1 MKRIAYKWQVI
12 IIVVFG
18 GWMIN
23 LDTTVVNVAF
33 PTLRREFAAGIDETQ
48 WVISVYVLALGIA
61 TPLAGFLSD
70 RFTIK
75 RVYIAGLSVFLIGS
89 LLSGLAPGLTPL
101 IAARALQGFGGGIAQ
116 PLGIAMLFMSFP
128 PKEQG
133 RAFGVFGLM
142 MIVAPALG
150 PILGGLLADR
160 DLWRWIFFINIP
172 VGIVGIFFAAKLLRF
187 EEEKKAKPFSFLS
200 IITAVIG
207 VASVLYATSVVNR
220 YGWRSNLVIGF
231 LVLGAVALCAFAII
245 DLRFAKAPL
254 LDLRLFRK
262 RTFLLASLI
271 GYVAVLALFGAEF
284 LLPVYLQALRGFTA
298 LHSGVILLPLAIA
311 AGLMNPIAGR
321 LYDKIGPR
329 PLVIAGSSLLLV
341 NTWNFAHLG
350 VDTPISWILVL
361 LGLRGLAVSLIMQAT
376 FTSALGK
383 VTKRACPRGSSLV
396 NSTRF
401 VVQALGVAFL
411 ATVLSSAL
419 SPDVMAFQQTEQN
432 SRTGNHQHGGLCQN
446 NDIDDSQITTP
457 EQEVMHRG
465 CTENLRGLS
474 GAYKVTFYAS
484 LAALLMG
491 SLLPGWPGR
500 WRGRDTNTAYR
511 R

>member
-1 MKRIAYKWQVI
+1 MIT
-12 IIVVFG
+12 VVFG

-23 LDTTVVNVAF
+23 LDTTVINVAF
-33 PTLRREFAAGIDETQ
+33 PTLRREFAAGIDEAQ
-48 WVISVYVLALGIA
+48 WVISVYVLFLGIA
-61 TPLAGFLSD
+61 TPLAGFLAD

-75 RVYIAGLSVFLIGS
+75 RTYIAGLSVFVIAS

-101 IAARALQGFGGGIAQ
+101 IVARALQGFGGGIAQ

-128 PKEQG
+128 PDEQG

-160 DLWRWIFFINIP
+160 DLWRWIFFINVP
-172 VGIVGIFFAAKLLRF
+172 VGIVGMFFASKFLRLKQ
-187 EEEKKAKPFSFLS
+187 EGRAKPFNALS
-200 IITAVIG
+200 IITAVLG
-207 VASVLYATSVVNR
+207 VASILYATSVVNR
-220 YGWRSNLVIGF
+220 YGWTSTLVIGCF
-231 LVLGAVALCAFAII
+231 ALGAVALGVFAIV
-245 DLRFAKAPL
+245 DLRFTQAPL
-254 LDLRLFRK
+254 LDFRLFRK
-262 RTFLLASLI
+262 RTFLMANLI

-284 LLPVYLQALRGFTA
+284 LLPIYLQALRGFTA
-298 LHSGVILLPLAIA
+298 LESGVILLPLAIT

-321 LYDKIGPR
+321 LYDRIGPR
-329 PLVIAGSSLLLV
+329 PLVITGSSLLLI
-341 NTWNFAHLG
+341 NAWYFAHLA
-350 VDTPISWILVL
+350 VDTPVTWILFL

-376 FTSALGK
+376 FTSALSK

-419 SPDVMAFQQTEQN
+419 SREVMAFRQTTQDDVTAN
-432 SRTGNHQHGGLCQN
+432 HGGLCQSQH
-446 NDIDDSQITTP
+446 IDDSQIAMA
-457 EQEVMHRG
+457 ERELMQRG
-465 CTENLRGLS
+465 CTENLRGLAA
-474 GAYKVTFYAS
+474 AYKITLYAA

-491 SLLPGWPGR
+491 TRLPGWPRR
-500 WRGRDTNTAYR
+500 WVRSSNRLVR
-511 R
+511 